1 MKRFFAALA
10 FGPLA
15 LSALFAGDIYR
26 WVDEKGQVQLSD
38 KVPEQFRK
46 SATRVDSRQYELTPE
61 QRKEAQ
67 ARAARE
73 KARLAKAA
81 AEEAKAKKAR
91 DAAAADA
98 AAAAAS
104 GARTGKAAAQPAS
117 AARGTNAAADCA
129 TLRRRYQE
137 SADCLAPFLNAN
149 GSIKEGAF
157 QACGPPVPYPAQEC
171 SSTPLY

>member
-10 FGPLA
+10 FGTLA
-15 LSALFAGDIYR
+15 LSPLCAGDIYR
-26 WVDEKGQVQLSD
+26 WVDDKGQVQLSD
-38 KVPEQFRK
+38 NVPEQFKK
-46 SATRVDSRQYELTPE
+46 SATRVDSRQYELTPG
-61 QRKEAQ
+61 QRKEAE

-81 AEEAKAKKAR
+81 AREAKAKAR
-91 DAAAADA
+91 EAAGPVGAASAASAAKTSKAAAKPAS
-98 AAAAAS
+98 AAS
-104 GARTGKAAAQPAS
+104 GAR
-117 AARGTNAAADCA
+117 AAADCA

-137 SADCLAPFLNAN
+137 SADCLAPFLNVN

-157 QACGPPVPYPAQEC
+157 ETCGPAVPYPASEC